1 LLSYCACRCPCAAR
15 ARFLTLRQRAASD
28 SASNQAPGSH
38 PPTLDDTL
46 EAGDDEAGQ
55 PAFNLV
61 TWNEFDLKFTTF
73 RFGAGFLY
81 DFAAF
86 AQDAASKKQIGVQPT
101 RKSGMTVCYSEAVS
115 KPIEI

>member
-1 LLSYCACRCPCAAR
+1 MARRERKTTTTACTLLAILLCLPLS
-15 ARFLTLRQRAASD
+15 LRGQTQQPAG
-28 SASNQAPGSH
+28 SAPPPPTQAPGSP
-38 PPTLDDTL
+38 PPTLDDSM

-55 PAFNLV
+55 PARNLV

-86 AQDAASKKQIGVQPT
+86 AQDAASKQQIEV
-101 RKSGMTVCYSEAVS
+101 
-115 KPIEI
+115 